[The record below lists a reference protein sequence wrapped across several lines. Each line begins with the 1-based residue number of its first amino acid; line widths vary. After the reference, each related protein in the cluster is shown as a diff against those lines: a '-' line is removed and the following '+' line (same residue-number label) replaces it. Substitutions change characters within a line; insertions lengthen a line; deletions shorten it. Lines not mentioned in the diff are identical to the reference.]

1 MKATQLIAGNNK
13 ILNNKDKVFPLL
25 KKIEMKNWICLYEKN
40 NYDDADYLY
49 QTLQKS
55 SKGYGLIIEEP
66 EWVEMDNH
74 SKYKEWLE
82 TVEDYMNKKKN
93 YKFAVFLLDKN
104 DNIYSKLKKHSLCTN
119 GYISQVIKVKSLK
132 KMQ

>member
-1 MKATQLIAGNNK
+1 
-13 ILNNKDKVFPLL
+13 
-25 KKIEMKNWICLYEKN
+25 MKNWICLYEQS
-40 NYDDADYLY
+40 NYNDADYLY
-49 QTLQKS
+49 KTLQKS

-66 EWVEMDNH
+66 EWVEMNDH

-82 TVEDYMNKKKN
+82 TVEDYMNQNNN
-93 YKFAVFLLDKN
+93 YKFVVFLLDRN
-104 DNIYSKLKKHSLCTN
+104 DYIYSKLKKHSLCTN